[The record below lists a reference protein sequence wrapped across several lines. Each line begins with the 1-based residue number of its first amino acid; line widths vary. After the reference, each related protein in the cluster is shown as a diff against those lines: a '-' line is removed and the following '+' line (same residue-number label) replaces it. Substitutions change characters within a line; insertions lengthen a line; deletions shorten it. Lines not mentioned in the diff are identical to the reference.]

1 MRPQVSDSELNRLVA
16 ALNAIRQG
24 DLTVRLPTEATN
36 SPEVAQAFNAMAAQL
51 GAITADVQRV
61 LTEVRRGQLGG
72 QVEVERADGQWR
84 ALVDDTNALAA
95 TMTDYVRGFA
105 EVSTSVARGD
115 MSKTVTIEAHGEL
128 LALKNVINT
137 MVECLRIFAAE
148 ANRVMKELAADGKI
162 SPQAG
167 SDGLSGLWKDLTDN
181 VSLAEQVATLSRYK
195 SEFLANMSHELRTPL
210 NSMLILSKLLAEN
223 RDANLTSKQ
232 VEFAQTI
239 LGAGSDLLTLIN
251 DILDLSKVESGKMR
265 VAPTLVDLEE
275 VKAIA
280 LRTFQPIAEQKG
292 LAYSVELDTPRKI
305 YTDLQRLH
313 QVLRNLL
320 SNALKFTDKGQVGL
334 RISGAGGRVAF
345 AVTDTGIGIR
355 ADKQELIFEAFRQAD
370 GSTARRYGGTGLGLS
385 ISRAIARLLG
395 GEIRVESE
403 PDRGSTFTLVLPEQ
417 YVRPKGEEDD
427 VEPAPV
433 VPAVVHQV
441 ERMVDHGLAGRT
453 ALVIDDDTRN
463 IFALVGAL
471 EVQGLQVLYAES
483 GQEGIACLKARPEID
498 VVLMDMMMPG
508 LDGYDTMRAIRRDA
522 SLASMPIIAVTA
534 QALAEDRA
542 KCLIAGASEYL
553 AKPIDVADL
562 VAAIKRL
569 VQ

>member
-1 MRPQVSDSELNRLVA
+1 MRNTELDRLVDA
-16 ALNAIRQG
+16 MNAIRAG
-24 DLTVRLPTEATN
+24 DLTVRLPTEAA
-36 SPEVAQAFNAMAAQL
+36 SRPDVAQAFNAMAAQL
-51 GAITADVQRV
+51 GAVAAELRRV
-61 LTEVRRGQLGG
+61 LTEVQRGQLGG

-95 TMTDYVRGFA
+95 TMTRYVHAFA

-115 MSKTVTIEAHGEL
+115 MSKTITIEAHGEL

-137 MVECLRIFAAE
+137 MVERLRIFAGE

-181 VSLAEQVATLSRYK
+181 VSLAEQVATLSKYK

-223 RDANLTSKQ
+223 REANLTSKQ

-265 VAPTLVDLEE
+265 VDPTEVDLEE
-275 VKAIA
+275 VKAVA
-280 LRTFQPIAEQKG
+280 LRIFKPIADQKG
-292 LAYSVELDTPRKI
+292 LACAVELDAPRKI
-305 YTDLQRLH
+305 HTDLQRLH

-320 SNALKFTDKGQVGL
+320 SNALKFTDKGEVRL
-334 RISGAGGRVAF
+334 RISSAGGRVAF

-355 ADKQELIFEAFRQAD
+355 SDKQEVIFEAFRQAD

-403 PDRGSTFTLVLPEQ
+403 PSRGSTFTLILPER

-427 VEPAPV
+427 VEAPPPV
-433 VPAVVHQV
+433 VPAVVHDPGRV
-441 ERMVDHGLAGRT
+441 LDHGLAGRT
-453 ALVIDDDTRN
+453 ALVVDDDTRN

-471 EVQGLQVLYAES
+471 EDQGLQVLYAE
-483 GQEGIACLKARPEID
+483 GGREGIACLKAHPKID
-498 VVLMDMMMPG
+498 VVLMDMMMPD
-508 LDGYDTMRAIRRDA
+508 LDGYETTRAIRRDA
-522 SLASMPIIAVTA
+522 CLASIPIIAVTA
-534 QALAEDRA
+534 KALAEDRA
-542 KCLIAGASEYL
+542 KCLRAGASEYL
-553 AKPIDVADL
+553 AKPIDVAEL
-562 VAAIKRL
+562 LAIMNRL
-569 VQ
+569 VR